1 MRQVAAGS
9 RETGTRTHTSDFK
22 GAQQTV
28 AAAGTADELDAAAG
42 MDVVATC
49 CALKTFMSWA
59 WSGNATAPAAASR
72 ANAATTMNGD
82 ERREDFFILETVG
95 MGEW

>member
-28 AAAGTADELDAAAG
+28 AAAG